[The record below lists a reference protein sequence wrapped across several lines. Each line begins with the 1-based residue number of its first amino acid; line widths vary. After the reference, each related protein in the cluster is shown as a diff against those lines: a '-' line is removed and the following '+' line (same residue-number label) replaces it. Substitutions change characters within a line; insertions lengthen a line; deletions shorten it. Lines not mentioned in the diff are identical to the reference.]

1 MRYLSVHKSFNFL
14 IQRKSSFFR
23 SRLDEGSLSTEH
35 AAAESREKK
44 SENEQNFPS
53 SRALGRAKG
62 MRCSF
67 SRAASVHSQIHM
79 KDFLQKKNENYV
91 WKLYDERKMCAT
103 FCWGM
108 FRSRSAADEER
119 KCVYI
124 FVDTS
129 LGCFK
134 NIYIFLP
141 PVENICLHRRSK
153 FFHTSR
159 VYWPTATVITW
170 SSWSPTVMWCERW
183 WIMRAPKIRLK
194 SKSTRGVQK

>member
-79 KDFLQKKNENYV
+79 KDFLQKKMKIMYENFMMSE
-91 WKLYDERKMCAT
+91 KCARL
-103 FCWGM
+103 F
-108 FRSRSAADEER
+108 AEECFDR
-119 KCVYI
+119 AQRPMKKENVYI
-124 FVDTS
+124 FLLILLSAALKISTTFSCHQWKISVYIAAPSSFTRRACTDQPPRWS
-129 LGCFK
+129 LGAHD
-134 NIYIFLP
+134 
-141 PVENICLHRRSK
+141 HRLLCDANDDES
-153 FFHTSR
+153 
-159 VYWPTATVITW
+159 
-170 SSWSPTVMWCERW
+170 CEHR
-183 WIMRAPKIRLK
+183 K
-194 SKSTRGVQK
+194 SD